1 MVSKPISRAEHRPL
15 LDEQGRALAR
25 RWLDNW
31 KRVGPILERERW
43 DRVKALTDE
52 EAARDALQ
60 LFDLWQPEWP
70 TDEGEELLLHQQ
82 VFARARRD

>member
-1 MVSKPISRAEHRPL
+1 MSAKTASRDDHPPPL
-15 LDEQGRALAR
+15 DGEGRALAR

-43 DRVKALTDE
+43 DRVKMLTDE

-60 LFDLWQPEWP
+60 LFDLWRPEWP
-70 TDEGEELLLHQQ
+70 TDEGEELLLHQR
-82 VFARARRD
+82 VFSRGRP